1 MLKQRVI
8 TACVLLAVLA
18 AVLLLLPYAGFA
30 VFATLVFVLAAW
42 EWANLA
48 GLAQPKARFAYAGVF
63 AVLFAVLAAA
73 GLPQHTGLVVVVLS
87 LSLAGWL
94 AALVAVMRYPAV
106 KTWHRPAVLM
116 VVGLW
121 LLVPPWLGLLVL
133 QPAAPRS
140 GLIWLAIA
148 VIAAADIGAY
158 FAGRRFGRHK
168 LAVHVSPGK
177 TWEGFWGGAA
187 ANAVLASVIGIILG
201 LPWPAFA
208 GFVLAMVLTAA
219 VSVLGDLF
227 ESMVKRER
235 GIKDSSQLLPG
246 HGGVLDRV
254 DGWTAAVPVFT
265 LLYLLCGR

>member
-1 MLKQRVI
+1 MLRQRVV
-8 TACVLLAVLA
+8 TACALLALLA
-18 AVLLLLPYAGFA
+18 AVLLWLPYEGFA
-30 VFATLVFVLAAW
+30 VFASLVFVLAAW

-48 GLAQPKARFAYAGVF
+48 GLAQPRERLAYAGAF
-63 AVLFAVLAAA
+63 AVLFAVLAAT
-73 GLPQHTGLVVVVLS
+73 GMPQQTGLVVVVLS
-87 LSLAGWL
+87 LSIAGWL
-94 AALVAVMRYPAV
+94 AALVAVVRYPAA
-106 KTWHRPAVLM
+106 KAWYRPAALKVA
-116 VVGLW
+116 GLW

-187 ANAVLASVIGIILG
+187 ANALMASVIALVLG
-201 LPWPAFA
+201 LSWPAFA
-208 GFVLAMVLTAA
+208 LFVAAMVLTAT

-254 DGWTAAVPVFT
+254 DGWTAAVPLFT